1 MKTSDAKIIGKFSVR
16 RSTDDTIQA
25 NRVIVLPPVPLRTFW
40 KTIEVK
46 SNEFSNPG

>member
-16 RSTDDTIQA
+16 STDDTIQA
-25 NRVIVLPPVPLRTFW
+25 NGVSVLPPVALRTFW